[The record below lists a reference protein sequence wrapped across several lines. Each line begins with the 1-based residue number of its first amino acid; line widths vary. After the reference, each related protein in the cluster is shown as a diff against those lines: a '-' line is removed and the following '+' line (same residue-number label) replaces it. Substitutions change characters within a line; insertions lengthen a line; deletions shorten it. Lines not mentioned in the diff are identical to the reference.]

1 MKQPTIQ
8 TIDVRRPRLS
18 PEGGCSVY
26 ACAEPAA
33 TVVSVGGGTAGM
45 TSTTQIRFCA
55 THTTVLRAR
64 LSVHLKVLF
73 R

>member
-1 MKQPTIQ
+1 MSRTTSRQPK
-8 TIDVRRPRLS
+8 S
-18 PEGGCSVY
+18 ACAGCVLVY